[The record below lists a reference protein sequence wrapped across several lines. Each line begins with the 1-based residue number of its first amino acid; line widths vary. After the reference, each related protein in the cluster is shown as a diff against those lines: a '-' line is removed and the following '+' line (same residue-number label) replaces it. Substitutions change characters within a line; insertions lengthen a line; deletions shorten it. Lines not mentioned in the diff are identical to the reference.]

1 MAELRRTPL
10 NAVHRESGAKMVPFG
25 EWDLPVEY
33 AGLISEHLAV
43 RKAAGHPVRVVGT
56 RGGEWLVRVLDHGLL
71 SVDLVINRVSVCVGE
86 GWL

>member
-1 MAELRRTPL
+1 MNMHRVALRTQEVL
-10 NAVHRESGAKMVPFG
+10 NQSDREAGQARLQWSGR
-25 EWDLPVEY
+25 LR
-33 AGLISEHLAV
+33 AGVAV